1 MFDKK
6 IALHF
11 ALVLII
17 LSPLFLSSNTILTA
31 ESGTRG
37 DILSIKSRILH
48 LVINHY
54 DFDDRRIFLLQKS
67 SRNKIWRLIQRLTLY
82 TMELGFR
89 LNLKMVF

>member
-37 DILSIKSRILH
+37 DILSIKSEYYIWLLTIMILTIG
-48 LVINHY
+48 VY
-54 DFDDRRIFLLQKS
+54 FYFKS
-67 SRNKIWRLIQRLTLY
+67 HQEIKY
-82 TMELGFR
+82 GD
-89 LNLKMVF
+89 